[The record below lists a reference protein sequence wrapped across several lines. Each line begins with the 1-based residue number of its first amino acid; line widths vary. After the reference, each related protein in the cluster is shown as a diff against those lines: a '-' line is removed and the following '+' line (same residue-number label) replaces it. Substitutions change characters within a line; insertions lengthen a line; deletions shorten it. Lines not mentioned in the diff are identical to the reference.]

1 MSKPKVKPEP
11 PLNDEVRTKPG
22 DDLRVAKVIAFQVV
36 AKFTSDPENASV
48 FIDGGFVGQTPT
60 SFFLP
65 PKDVVDVRVQHPGY
79 LPMEEELH
87 RAKVAEGVGEGV
99 GWESSYYYPLKPKR

>member
-1 MSKPKVKPEP
+1 MSATAFRFGFFLAL
-11 PLNDEVRTKPG
+11 PL
-22 DDLRVAKVIAFQVV
+22 LVIACSGPGATRHEPVRSE
-36 AKFTSDPENASV
+36 FTSDPENASV

-65 PKDVVDVRVQHPGY
+65 AKDVVDVRVQHPGY

>member
-1 MSKPKVKPEP
+1 MPVAALRITFILGL
-11 PLNDEVRTKPG
+11 PLLLLACSGPGATRHESVRS
-22 DDLRVAKVIAFQVV
+22 AF
-36 AKFTSDPENASV
+36 ASDPEGASV

-65 PKDVVDVRVQHPGY
+65 DKDIVDVRVQHPGY

-87 RAKVAEGVGEGV
+87 RAKVPEEAGEGV
-99 GWESSYYYPLKPKR
+99 GWESSYYYPLTPKR